1 MHPAAQIAWFVAFAV
16 LLAAVAMRAGWL
28 WLAAPVAID
37 EPYGPGV
44 PEDGG
49 DDEQQPE
56 TDRAPR
62 RGLNALTWV
71 VALTAAVR
79 FGLLVTLHR

>member
-1 MHPAAQIAWFVAFAV
+1 MHPAAQIAWLLASFA
-16 LLAAVAMRAGWL
+16 LLAAVALRLGWL

-37 EPYGPGV
+37 EPDGPGV

-62 RGLNALTWV
+62 RGPHALTWV

-79 FGLLVTLHR
+79 LGLLVTLHR